1 MKLVNGIATFIL
13 GYVTVAAL
21 TFTGQDNLNQA
32 EMITT
37 SYSDKTKEVVKSLKA
52 LKEENAELK
61 ANIATLTE
69 ELDESKKS
77 EEINELIQQLETL
90 QKEYDDLLTEYD
102 ALVIAHGE
110 ADLADQAHQAEV
122 HKANAEIE
130 KANKAT
136 EDHLNAVENI
146 LDEQVFDGLLDEE

>member
-1 MKLVNGIATFIL
+1 MKLINGITTLIL
-13 GYVTVAAL
+13 GYVTVVAL

-32 EMITT
+32 EMIAT
-37 SYSDKTKEVVKSLKA
+37 SYSGKTKEVVESLKA

-77 EEINELIQQLETL
+77 EEINELIQQLEAL

-102 ALVIAHGE
+102 ALVIAHAE
-110 ADLADQAHQAEV
+110 ADFADQAHQAEV
-122 HKANAEIE
+122 NKANAELD
-130 KANKAT
+130 KANKST
-136 EDHLNAVENI
+136 EDHLSAIEFT
-146 LDEQVFDGLLDEE
+146 LDEQIFDGLLEE

>member
-1 MKLVNGIATFIL
+1 MKLINGIATLIL
-13 GYVTVAAL
+13 GYVTVVAL

-32 EMITT
+32 EMIAT

-77 EEINELIQQLETL
+77 EEINELIQQLEAL

-102 ALVIAHGE
+102 ALVIAHAE
-110 ADLADQAHQAEV
+110 ADFADQAHQAEV
-122 HKANAEIE
+122 NKANVELD
-130 KANKAT
+130 KANKST
-136 EDHLNAVENI
+136 EDHLSAIEFT
-146 LDEQVFDGLLDEE
+146 LDEQIFDGLLEE

>member
-1 MKLVNGIATFIL
+1 MKLINGITTLIL
-13 GYVTVAAL
+13 GYVTVVAL

-32 EMITT
+32 EMIAT

-77 EEINELIQQLETL
+77 EEINELTQQLEAL

-102 ALVIAHGE
+102 ALVIAHAE
-110 ADLADQAHQAEV
+110 ADFADQAHQAEV
-122 HKANAEIE
+122 NKANAELD
-130 KANKAT
+130 KANKST
-136 EDHLNAVENI
+136 EDHLSAIEFT
-146 LDEQVFDGLLDEE
+146 LDEQIFDGLLEE

>member
-1 MKLVNGIATFIL
+1 MKIINGIATLIL
-13 GYVTVAAL
+13 GYVTVVAL
-21 TFTGQDNLNQA
+21 TFTGQGNLNQA
-32 EMITT
+32 EMIAT

-77 EEINELIQQLETL
+77 EEINELIQQLEAL

-102 ALVIAHGE
+102 ALVIAHAE
-110 ADLADQAHQAEV
+110 ADFADQAHQAEV
-122 HKANAEIE
+122 NKANVELD
-130 KANKAT
+130 KANKST
-136 EDHLNAVENI
+136 EDHLSAIEFT
-146 LDEQVFDGLLDEE
+146 LDEQIFDGLLDE

>member
-1 MKLVNGIATFIL
+1 MKLINGITTLIL
-13 GYVTVAAL
+13 GYVTVVAL

-32 EMITT
+32 EMIAT

-77 EEINELIQQLETL
+77 EEINELIQQLEAL

-102 ALVIAHGE
+102 ALVIAHAE
-110 ADLADQAHQAEV
+110 ADFADQAHQAEV
-122 HKANAEIE
+122 NKANVELD
-130 KANKAT
+130 KANKST
-136 EDHLNAVENI
+136 EDHLSAIEFT
-146 LDEQVFDGLLDEE
+146 LDEQIFDGLLEE

>member
-1 MKLVNGIATFIL
+1 MKLINGITTLIL
-13 GYVTVAAL
+13 GYVTVVAL

-32 EMITT
+32 EMIAT

-77 EEINELIQQLETL
+77 EEINELIQQLEAL
-90 QKEYDDLLTEYD
+90 QKEYDDLLTKYD
-102 ALVIAHGE
+102 ALVIAHAE
-110 ADLADQAHQAEV
+110 ANFADQAHQAEV
-122 HKANAEIE
+122 NKANAELD
-130 KANKAT
+130 KANKST
-136 EDHLNAVENI
+136 EDHLSAIEFT
-146 LDEQVFDGLLDEE
+146 LDEQIFDGLLEE

>member
-1 MKLVNGIATFIL
+1 MKLTNGIATLIL
-13 GYVTVAAL
+13 GYVTVVAL

-32 EMITT
+32 EMIAT

-52 LKEENAELK
+52 LKEENAGLK

-77 EEINELIQQLETL
+77 EEINELIQQLEAL

-102 ALVIAHGE
+102 ALVIAHAE
-110 ADLADQAHQAEV
+110 ADFADQAHQAEV
-122 HKANAEIE
+122 NKANAELD
-130 KANKAT
+130 KANKST
-136 EDHLNAVENI
+136 EDHLSAIEFT
-146 LDEQVFDGLLDEE
+146 LDEQIFDGLLDE

>member
-1 MKLVNGIATFIL
+1 MKLMNVVSTFIL
-13 GYVTVAAL
+13 GYVTISAL

-32 EMITT
+32 EMIAT
-37 SYSDKTKEVVKSLKA
+37 SYSDKTKEVVESLKA

-77 EEINELIQQLETL
+77 EEINELIQQLEAL

-102 ALVIAHGE
+102 ALVIAHAE
-110 ADLADQAHQAEV
+110 ADFADQAHQAEV
-122 HKANAEIE
+122 NKANAELD
-130 KANKAT
+130 KANKST
-136 EDHLNAVENI
+136 EDHLSAIEFT
-146 LDEQVFDGLLDEE
+146 LDEQIFDGLLDE

>member
-1 MKLVNGIATFIL
+1 MKLMNVVSTFIL
-13 GYVTVAAL
+13 GYVTISAL

-32 EMITT
+32 EMIAT
-37 SYSDKTKEVVKSLKA
+37 SYSDKTKEVVESLKA

-77 EEINELIQQLETL
+77 EEINELIQQLEAL

-102 ALVIAHGE
+102 ALVIAHAE
-110 ADLADQAHQAEV
+110 ANFADQAHQAEV
-122 HKANAEIE
+122 NKANVELD
-130 KANKAT
+130 KANKST
-136 EDHLNAVENI
+136 EDHLSAIEFT
-146 LDEQVFDGLLDEE
+146 LDEQIFDGLLDE

>member
-1 MKLVNGIATFIL
+1 MKLINGIATLIL
-13 GYVTVAAL
+13 GYVTVVAL
-21 TFTGQDNLNQA
+21 TFTGQGNLNQA
-32 EMITT
+32 EMIAT

-77 EEINELIQQLETL
+77 EEINELIQQLEAL

-102 ALVIAHGE
+102 ALVIAHAE
-110 ADLADQAHQAEV
+110 ADFADQAHQAEV
-122 HKANAEIE
+122 NKANTELD
-130 KANKAT
+130 KANKST
-136 EDHLNAVENI
+136 EDHLSAIEFT
-146 LDEQVFDGLLDEE
+146 LDEQIFDGLLDE

>member
-13 GYVTVAAL
+13 GYVTVVAL
-21 TFTGQDNLNQA
+21 TFGGQDNLNQV
-32 EMITT
+32 EMIAT
-37 SYSDKTKEVVKSLKA
+37 SYSDKTKEVVENLKV

-61 ANIATLTE
+61 ANIVTLTE
-69 ELDESKKS
+69 ELNESKKS
-77 EEINELIQQLETL
+77 EEIKELIQQLETL

-110 ADLADQAHQAEV
+110 ADFADQAHQAEV
-122 HKANAEIE
+122 HKANAELE

-136 EDHLNAVENI
+136 EEHLSTVEYI
-146 LDEQVFDGLLDEE
+146 LDEQIFDGLIDE

>member
-1 MKLVNGIATFIL
+1 MKLINGITTFIL
-13 GYVTVAAL
+13 GYVKVLPL
-21 TFTGQDNLNQA
+21 TFTGKDNLNQA
-32 EMITT
+32 EMIAT

-77 EEINELIQQLETL
+77 EEINELIQQLEAL

-102 ALVIAHGE
+102 ALVIAHAE
-110 ADLADQAHQAEV
+110 ADFADQAHQAEV
-122 HKANAEIE
+122 NKANAELD
-130 KANKAT
+130 KANKST
-136 EDHLNAVENI
+136 EDHLSAIEFT
-146 LDEQVFDGLLDEE
+146 LDEQIFDGLLEE

>member
-32 EMITT
+32 EMIAT
-37 SYSDKTKEVVKSLKA
+37 SYSDKTKEVVENLKA

-61 ANIATLTE
+61 ANIVTLTE

-77 EEINELIQQLETL
+77 EEIDNLIQQLETL

-122 HKANAEIE
+122 NKANTELE

-136 EDHLNAVENI
+136 DDHLNAVEYI
-146 LDEQVFDGLLDEE
+146 LDEQIFDGLIDE

>member
-1 MKLVNGIATFIL
+1 MKLINGITTLIL
-13 GYVTVAAL
+13 GYVTVVAL

-32 EMITT
+32 EMIAT

-77 EEINELIQQLETL
+77 EEINELIQQLEAL

-102 ALVIAHGE
+102 ALVIAHAE
-110 ADLADQAHQAEV
+110 ADFADQAHQAEV
-122 HKANAEIE
+122 NKANAELD
-130 KANKAT
+130 KANKST
-136 EDHLNAVENI
+136 EDHLSAIEFT
-146 LDEQVFDGLLDEE
+146 LDEQIFDGLLEE

>member
-1 MKLVNGIATFIL
+1 MKLMNVVSTFIL
-13 GYVTVAAL
+13 GYVTISAL

-32 EMITT
+32 EMIAT
-37 SYSDKTKEVVKSLKA
+37 SYSDKTKEVVESLKA

-77 EEINELIQQLETL
+77 EEINELIQQLEAL

-110 ADLADQAHQAEV
+110 SDFANQAHQAEV
-122 HKANAEIE
+122 NKANAELD
-130 KANKAT
+130 KANEAT
-136 EDHLNAVENI
+136 ENHLKAIEFT
-146 LDEQVFDGLLDEE
+146 LDETIFNGLFDE

>member
-1 MKLVNGIATFIL
+1 MKLVNGIVTLIL
-13 GYVTVAAL
+13 GYVTVVAL

-32 EMITT
+32 EMIAT
-37 SYSDKTKEVVKSLKA
+37 SYSDKTKEVVESLKA

-77 EEINELIQQLETL
+77 EEINELIQQLEAL

-102 ALVIAHGE
+102 ALVIAHAE
-110 ADLADQAHQAEV
+110 ADFADQAHQAEV
-122 HKANAEIE
+122 NKANVELD
-130 KANKAT
+130 KANKST
-136 EDHLNAVENI
+136 EDHLSAIEFT
-146 LDEQVFDGLLDEE
+146 LDEQIFDGLLDE

>member
-1 MKLVNGIATFIL
+1 MKLMNVVSTFIL
-13 GYVTVAAL
+13 GYVTISAL

-32 EMITT
+32 EMIAT
-37 SYSDKTKEVVKSLKA
+37 SYSDKTKEVVESLKA

-77 EEINELIQQLETL
+77 EGINELIQQLEAL
-90 QKEYDDLLTEYD
+90 QKEYDDLLTKYD

-110 ADLADQAHQAEV
+110 ADFADQAHQAEV
-122 HKANAEIE
+122 NKANAELD
-130 KANKAT
+130 KANKST
-136 EDHLNAVENI
+136 EDHLSAIEFT
-146 LDEQVFDGLLDEE
+146 LDEQIFDGLLDE